1 MTLLHPAIL
10 LGLGLAAIP
19 VILHLLLRQKPK
31 KLLFPALRLIQN
43 RRKQNVRRMRI
54 RHLLLLLLRIAII
67 ALFVFAI
74 ARPSV
79 PAADYTPSLSET
91 LTFLG
96 IVLFAVAAYYV
107 LSHLWRSSEMPAHAV
122 QTRQT
127 NLRGRLVAAAVL
139 LTLLAVL
146 WPYQRRVAAELK
158 SPTPA
163 GDISLPVA
171 GVFLFDT
178 SLSMEYQQESKTR
191 LDVAREIALTHLS
204 DLPSGSRV
212 AVADVGND
220 HPILFQSTLA
230 GAKTRIE
237 ALELRAVRIPLNDRI
252 RAAVRLH
259 EDDRKRTLAEQ
270 GAVAEDQRTD
280 RYLRRVYV
288 LTDMSRSAWRVGGTS
303 RLAADLERLKSVNV
317 FIIDVGESN
326 PPNTAI
332 TRVAPLRPRV
342 TSGGNAFIRATVTGV
357 GRTEEEQIVEL
368 LMDEGTGRLMKA
380 DQQSIPLADDAPQI
394 VEFGPLPMNG
404 GPIVH
409 GQVQLVSSDPLPFD
423 DVRYFTLQVRPPIRI
438 LSIPAN
444 IEDADEWNLAL
455 KVEGYEPKTI
465 RPENLSRETLSE
477 YEVVCLI
484 NVPSLKDEEWFK
496 LGQFVQ
502 QGGGLGVFLGS
513 REIKSFNYA
522 RDEPQA
528 FLPGL
533 PQVHTSSKS
542 GVQFLRVTNEQ
553 HPVMQAMAEEDLIGL
568 IESIDIMRY
577 WRVEP
582 TEGAA
587 VIAEYNDDRHT
598 PALLERMHG
607 QGRVMM
613 FTTAVDLK
621 GHQWEWNLLPSP
633 SGPVFTFLAF
643 ADEMV
648 RHLAQDSDVHLT
660 YDAGEQPVLRLEA
673 ADEPQAFLLQQPEF
687 RQARLT
693 LPAGETLL
701 RIPDADEIGAY
712 ILKQQ
717 AEDGATISGFS
728 VNPPAS
734 ESDFTRASVE
744 ELDTIIGEGR
754 YQLAQSIGELQE
766 NINIAD
772 LGRELFPLI
781 LVVVVLIFCG
791 EHFMANWFYDD
802 EPGTSPSDVSWES
815 KMPESRPQPV
825 LEAT

>member
-54 RHLLLLLLRIAII
+54 RHLLLLLLRMAVI

-79 PAADYTPSLSET
+79 PAADYSPSLSET

-96 IVLFAVAAYYV
+96 IVSVAIAAYYG
-107 LSHLWRSSEMPAHAV
+107 LSHLWRTSDMPAHVV
-122 QTRQT
+122 QTRRSH
-127 NLRGRLVAAAVL
+127 LRGRLVAAAVL

-163 GDISLPVA
+163 SDISLPVA

-191 LDVAREIALTHLS
+191 LDVAKEIALTHLS
-204 DLPSGSRV
+204 DLPGGSRV

-237 ALELRAVRIPLNDRI
+237 ALELRQVRIPLNDRI
-252 RAAVRLH
+252 RACVRLH

-303 RLAADLERLKSVNV
+303 RLAEELERLKSVNL
-317 FIIDVGESN
+317 FLIDVGESN

-332 TRVAPLRPRV
+332 TEAAPLRPRV
-342 TSGGNAFIRATVTGV
+342 TSGSEVFIRSTITGV
-357 GRTEEEQIVEL
+357 GRGEEEQIVEL
-368 LMDEGTGRLMKA
+368 LLDEGTGRLLKA
-380 DQQSIPLADDAPQI
+380 DQKSIPLADDAPQI
-394 VEFGPLPMNG
+394 VEFGPIPING

-423 DVRYFTLQVRPPIRI
+423 DVRYFTLQVRAPIRI
-438 LSIPAN
+438 LTVAAKL
-444 IEDADEWNLAL
+444 EDADEWNLAL
-455 KVEGYEPKTI
+455 ESERYAPKTI
-465 RPENLSRETLSE
+465 RPDRLPETDLSN

-484 NVPSLKDEEWFK
+484 NVPSLPDEDWFK

-502 QGGGLGVFLGS
+502 RGGGLGVFLGS
-513 REIKSFNYA
+513 RDTGFAVNYA

-528 FLPGL
+528 FLPGKPL
-533 PQVHTSSKS
+533 VHSSP
-542 GVQFLRVTNEQ
+542 GLQFIRVTNEQ
-553 HPVMQAMAEEDLIGL
+553 HPMMQAMAEEDLIGL
-568 IESIDIMRY
+568 LESIDVMRY
-577 WRVEP
+577 WKVEP

-587 VIAEYNDDRHT
+587 VITEYDDDSHT
-598 PALLERMHG
+598 PALLERTHG
-607 QGRVMM
+607 DGRVMM

-621 GHQWEWNLLPSP
+621 GYQREWNLFPSP
-633 SGPVFTFLAF
+633 SGPVFTFIAF
-643 ADEMV
+643 ADELV
-648 RHLAQDSDVHLT
+648 RHLAQDSDVLLT
-660 YDAGEQPVLRLEA
+660 YDAGEQPVLRLEPS
-673 ADEPQAFLLQQPEF
+673 DEPQSFLLQQPEF

-701 RIPDADEIGAY
+701 RIPDADVIGAY
-712 ILKQQ
+712 VLKEQS
-717 AEDGATISGFS
+717 DGGETVSGFS
-728 VNPPAS
+728 VNAPS
-734 ESDFTRASVE
+734 GESDFTRVSVE
-744 ELDTIIGEGR
+744 ELDGIIGEGR
-754 YQLAQSIGELQE
+754 YQLAESIGELQE

-781 LVVVVLIFCG
+781 LAVVVLIFCG
-791 EHFMANWFYDD
+791 EHFLANWFYED
-802 EPGTSPSDVSWES
+802 EPGTLPGKVSWEAKS
-815 KMPESRPQPV
+815 PESRPQSV